1 MNKQFMENRNSTGHN
16 QIMSKLRKNQ
26 DFLMNTQVTNKP
38 AIWTKWHQERLL
50 NQELT
55 KNETM
60 LSNKRYIGIIEEII
74 QPQFQPKLF
83 KWAQTISDAH
93 KKGLNVLK
101 TVVDLKG
108 QKRFKKQK
116 GAEQDIKID
125 MDVDFTDSN
134 VNAKAI
140 FRKMMTTTSYC
151 KTFGEKPKAEE
162 DYNILSNKRFS
173 DIQIS

>member
-1 MNKQFMENRNSTGHN
+1 M
-16 QIMSKLRKNQ
+16 
-26 DFLMNTQVTNKP
+26 
-38 AIWTKWHQERLL
+38 
-50 NQELT
+50 
-55 KNETM
+55 
-60 LSNKRYIGIIEEII
+60 
-74 QPQFQPKLF
+74 
-83 KWAQTISDAH
+83 
-93 KKGLNVLK
+93 LK